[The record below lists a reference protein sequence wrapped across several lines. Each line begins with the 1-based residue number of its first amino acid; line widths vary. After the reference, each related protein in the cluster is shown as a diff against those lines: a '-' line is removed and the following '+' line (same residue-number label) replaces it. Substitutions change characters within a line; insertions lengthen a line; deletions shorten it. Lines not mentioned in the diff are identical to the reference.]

1 MIGSRED
8 GDALMS
14 EVSRD
19 LSNYD
24 LDTPFLRCALYVRG
38 DGREA
43 DEKSTITE
51 SETLH
56 TSMS

>member
-1 MIGSRED
+1 
-8 GDALMS
+8 MS
-14 EVSRD
+14 EASRD

-38 DGREA
+38 DSREA